1 LVRIDCGP
9 RIFGTFEP
17 LDCTLFLKRTKMA
30 PSDQFDSTGNARTG
44 SRPGGQVSDK
54 ELMEKVKS
62 EDTSAFSVL
71 VDRYKVRLLNL
82 IYRMLQDK
90 EEAEDILQET
100 FLRVYREKQS
110 YDPTYAFSTWI
121 YTITLNLCR
130 NELKKRKRFKFFG
143 LDLIK
148 NNREYASEGVKNTDR
163 LSSTMENA
171 IGSLGVKYRTVFLL
185 RDVNQLSFS
194 RVNRAR
200 LMLRDRLKPRM
211 KEYYELSKSSPL
223 PIQLL

>member
-1 LVRIDCGP
+1 M
-9 RIFGTFEP
+9 
-17 LDCTLFLKRTKMA
+17 MA

-44 SRPGGQVSDK
+44 TRPGGQVSDK

-82 IYRMLQDK
+82 IYRMLQNKD
-90 EEAEDILQET
+90 EAEDILQEA
-100 FLRVYREKQS
+100 FLRVYRERQS
-110 YDPTYAFSTWI
+110 YDPTYAFSTWV

-143 LDLIK
+143 IDLIK
-148 NNREYASEGVKNTDR
+148 NNREYASEGIKNNNR

-185 RDVNQLSFS
+185 RDVNQLSYEEISQSLGIPMGTVKS

-200 LMLRDRLKPRM
+200 LMLRDKLRPRM